1 MRFPIWRI
9 GVFIAAVVWPLLWL
23 YQAWAEVLGPDP
35 GKVLVDRL
43 GLGALVLLL
52 VTLSVTPLQKLTGWA
67 GWVAV
72 RRQLGL
78 WCFAYVV
85 LHLSSY
91 TAFILG
97 FDWSQLGVEL
107 RKRPYIS
114 IGTLGFLCLL
124 AMAVT
129 SNRYSQR
136 RLGSRWKKL
145 HRLAYVVLG
154 LGLLHML
161 WIVRADLKEWA
172 VYASIGILLLVLRI
186 PPVTRRI
193 PRLMAKKPSSAR
205 KAKLSVD
212 GKS

>member
-1 MRFPIWRI
+1 MRYPFWRV
-9 GVFIAAVVWPLLWL
+9 GVFIAAAVWPLLWL
-23 YQAWAEVLGPDP
+23 YEAWADVLGPDP

-43 GLGALVLLL
+43 GLGTLILLL
-52 VTLSVTPLQKLTGWA
+52 ITLCMTPLQKLTGWA
-67 GWVAV
+67 GWMAV

-85 LHLSSY
+85 LHLSGY

-107 RKRPYIS
+107 RKRPYVIV
-114 IGTLGFLCLL
+114 GALGFLGLFTL
-124 AMAVT
+124 ALT

-145 HRLAYVVLG
+145 HRLVYGILG

-161 WIVRADLKEWA
+161 WIARADLKEWA
-172 VYASIGILLLVLRI
+172 IYASIGAVLLALRL
-186 PPVTRRI
+186 PAVARRI
-193 PRLMAKKPSSAR
+193 PRLGAKKSSSAG
-205 KAKLSVD
+205 KA
-212 GKS
+212 

>member
-1 MRFPIWRI
+1 MRFPVWRI
-9 GVFIAAVVWPLLWL
+9 GVFIVIAVWPLLWL
-23 YQAWAEVLGPDP
+23 YQAWADVLGPDP

-43 GLGALVLLL
+43 GLGTLVLLL
-52 VTLSVTPLQKLTGWA
+52 ITLSMTPLQKLTGWA
-67 GWVAV
+67 GWIAV

-85 LHLSSY
+85 LHLSGY

-107 RKRPYIS
+107 RKRPYI
-114 IGTLGFLCLL
+114 IVGTLGFLCLL
-124 AMAVT
+124 ALAVT

-136 RLGSRWKKL
+136 RLGARWKKL
-145 HRLAYVVLG
+145 HRLVYAILG

-172 VYASIGILLLVLRI
+172 VYASIGALLLVTRI
-186 PPVTRRI
+186 PAVARRI
-193 PRLMAKKPSSAR
+193 PRLVAKKAPSVR
-205 KAKLSVD
+205 KA
-212 GKS
+212 

>member
-1 MRFPIWRI
+1 MRYPLWRV
-9 GVFIAAVVWPLLWL
+9 GVFIAAAVWPLLWL
-23 YQAWAEVLGPDP
+23 YQAWADVLGPDP

-43 GLGALVLLL
+43 GLGTLVLLL
-52 VTLSVTPLQKLTGWA
+52 VTLSMTPLQKLTGWA
-67 GWVAV
+67 GWIAV

-85 LHLSSY
+85 LHMSGY

-107 RKRPYIS
+107 RKRPYI
-114 IGTLGFLCLL
+114 IVGALGFLCLL
-124 AMAVT
+124 ALALT

-172 VYASIGILLLVLRI
+172 IYAFIGVFLLVLRL

-193 PRLMAKKPSSAR
+193 PRLTGKKSSSAR
-205 KAKLSVD
+205 KA
-212 GKS
+212 

>member
-1 MRFPIWRI
+1 MRYPFWRM
-9 GVFIAAVVWPLLWL
+9 GVFIAAAVWPLLWL
-23 YQAWAEVLGPDP
+23 FQALGDVLGPDP

-43 GLGALVLLL
+43 GLGTLVLLL
-52 VTLSVTPLQKLTGWA
+52 ITLSMTPLQKITGWA
-67 GWVAV
+67 GWIAV

-85 LHLSSY
+85 LHLSGY

-107 RKRPYIS
+107 QKRPYI
-114 IGTLGFLCLL
+114 IVGTLGFLCLL
-124 AMAVT
+124 TLAVT

-136 RLGSRWKKL
+136 RLGARWKKL
-145 HRLAYVVLG
+145 HRLAYVILG

-172 VYASIGILLLVLRI
+172 VYASIGGLLLMLRL
-186 PPVTRRI
+186 PPVVRRI
-193 PRLMAKKPSSAR
+193 PRFKAR
-205 KAKLSVD
+205 KIPSATKA
-212 GKS
+212 

>member
-1 MRFPIWRI
+1 MRYPFWRV
-9 GVFIAAVVWPLLWL
+9 GVFIAAAVWPLFWL
-23 YQAWAEVLGPDP
+23 FQAWTEQLGPDP

-43 GLGALVLLL
+43 GLGTLVLLL
-52 VTLSVTPLQKLTGWA
+52 ITLSMTPLQKLTGWA
-67 GWVAV
+67 GWVSV

-85 LHLSSY
+85 LHLSGY

-107 RKRPYIS
+107 RKRPYI
-114 IGTLGFLCLL
+114 IVGMLGFLCLL
-124 AMAVT
+124 MLALT

-136 RLGSRWKKL
+136 RLGVLWRKL
-145 HRLAYVVLG
+145 HRLVHLVLG

-161 WIVRADLKEWA
+161 WIVRADLKEWV
-172 VYASIGILLLVLRI
+172 VYASIGGLLSVLRL

-193 PRLMAKKPSSAR
+193 PRLTVKKSSSAT
-205 KAKLSVD
+205 KA
-212 GKS
+212 

>member
-1 MRFPIWRI
+1 MRFAVWRVF
-9 GVFIAAVVWPLLWL
+9 VFIAIAVWPLLWL
-23 YQAWAEVLGPDP
+23 YQAWADVLGPDP

-43 GLGALVLLL
+43 GLGTLVLLL
-52 VTLSVTPLQKLTGWA
+52 ITLSMTPLQKLTGWA
-67 GWVAV
+67 GWIAV

-85 LHLSSY
+85 LHLSGY

-107 RKRPYIS
+107 RKRPYI
-114 IGTLGFLCLL
+114 IVGTLGFLCLFAL
-124 AMAVT
+124 AVT

-136 RLGSRWKKL
+136 RLGARWKKL
-145 HRLAYVVLG
+145 HRLVYVILG

-172 VYASIGILLLVLRI
+172 VYASIGTLLLVLRL
-186 PPVTRRI
+186 PPVARRI
-193 PRLMAKKPSSAR
+193 PRLTAKKTPSAR
-205 KAKLSVD
+205 KA
-212 GKS
+212 